1 MRNTFDVKNL
11 SFSSLQNGDDTP
23 LFHASLALMTF
34 QRAYGL
40 FPRIVGKGDAAK
52 VSIRLGP
59 DLACL
64 LCFMFSKRL
73 HNLML
78 KHRQSDPALY
88 GDLELSNQVD
98 SLIIIDR
105 SVDWVTP
112 MCTQLTFEGL
122 LDEYVGVKNC
132 ELACIRKIMY

>member
-1 MRNTFDVKNL
+1 M
-11 SFSSLQNGDDTP
+11 
-23 LFHASLALMTF
+23 H
-34 QRAYGL
+34 
-40 FPRIVGKGDAAK
+40 
-52 VSIRLGP
+52 
-59 DLACL
+59 
-64 LCFMFSKRL
+64 
-73 HNLML
+73 

-122 LDEYVGVKNC
+122 LDEYVGVKNG
-132 ELACIRKIMY
+132 EFNGLWQRGKSLILLRSQHTSR